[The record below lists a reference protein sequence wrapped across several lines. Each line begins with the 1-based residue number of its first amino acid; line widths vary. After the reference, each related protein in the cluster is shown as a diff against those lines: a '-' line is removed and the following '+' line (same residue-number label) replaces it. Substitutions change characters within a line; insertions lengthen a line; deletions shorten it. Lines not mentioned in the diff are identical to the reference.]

1 MNYPLLMAVATS
13 RELKRSSVG
22 FLGSLY
28 NSLAGQAPAY
38 SIAGGAAL
46 IMGSAKAAAP
56 LAMLITLLGVLTIVY
71 SIFATARR
79 YPHAASFYA
88 YVANTINSRVGFLN
102 GIVYTIFYSIVGI
115 GSVAVAFAY
124 LGVEGIYA
132 VTGQQINP
140 FILLPIP
147 VVLALVPAVLGIRP
161 SIRTEATLTS
171 IEIAVLLIFAA
182 LTFITNISKLSA
194 LPFTINGAFAS
205 TPLGALS
212 ALSGGLVFAITYFMG
227 FEVSTQLSEEVKD
240 PRRNVPVSTLWA
252 TALMGIL
259 YVLVTYS
266 ILVNI
271 GYSQYAVDNFVNEAS
286 GMGVNPVY
294 TLIAHYLGEPGL
306 LLFAVS
312 VIISVFSCYLAT
324 LNATARML
332 YGMAR
337 DGLLPAW
344 LSDTHPKYGSPHKA
358 LYFSTAISLLTIV
371 LAYLASYLS
380 GYIKPIQLT
389 YNAMQYAYAIDS
401 LYYVI
406 SLILV
411 AVGALMIVKLY
422 GKVII
427 AIGIALLATTL
438 YYSVTNQVL
447 LYILVASI
455 VLTIIIEYTIL
466 RDRLRRIK
474 YSVCLNCG

>member
-1 MNYPLLMAVATS
+1 MTVATS
-13 RELKRSSVG
+13 HELKRDSVS

-56 LAMLITLLGVLTIVY
+56 LAMLITLLGVLAIVY
-71 SIFATARR
+71 SIFITARR

-88 YVANTINSRVGFLN
+88 YVTNTINSKAGFFN
-102 GIVYTIFYSIVGI
+102 GVIYTIFYSIVGV
-115 GSVAVAFAY
+115 GSVAIAFAY

-132 VTGQQINP
+132 VTGYQINP

-147 VVLALVPAVLGIRP
+147 VVLALIPAVLGIRP
-161 SIRTEATLTS
+161 SIRTEASLTS
-171 IEIAVLLIFAA
+171 IEIVVLLIFVA
-182 LTFITNISKLSA
+182 LTFITNAGKLSV
-194 LPFTINGAFAS
+194 LPFTINGTYALN
-205 TPLGALS
+205 PLGALT

-240 PRRNVPVSTLWA
+240 PRRNVPASTLWA
-252 TALMGIL
+252 TILMGIL
-259 YVLVTYS
+259 YILVTYA

-271 GYSQYAVDNFVNEAS
+271 GYSQYSVENFVNEAS
-286 GMGVNPVY
+286 GMGINPVY

-306 LLFAVS
+306 VLFAVS
-312 VIISVFSCYLAT
+312 VMISVLGCYLAT

-337 DGLLPAW
+337 DGLLPTW
-344 LSDTHPKYGSPHKA
+344 LSHTHPRYGSPHKA
-358 LYFSTAISLLTIV
+358 LYFSTVISVLTIV
-371 LAYLASYLS
+371 AAYSASYLS
-380 GYIKPIQLT
+380 GYTKPIELT

-411 AVGALMIVKLY
+411 AVGALTIVKLR

-427 AIGIALLATTL
+427 AIGATLLAITL
-438 YYSVTNQVL
+438 YYSVVNLTL
-447 LYILVASI
+447 LYILLASI
-455 VLTIIIEYTIL
+455 ILVIVIEYTAL
-466 RDRLRRIK
+466 RDKLGKIK
-474 YSVCLNCG
+474 YSICLNCN

>member
-1 MNYPLLMAVATS
+1 MAVTTS
-13 RELKRSSVG
+13 RELKKSSVG

-46 IMGSAKAAAP
+46 IMSSAKAAAP
-56 LAMLITLLGVLTIVY
+56 LAMLITLLGVLAIVY
-71 SIFATARR
+71 SIFVTARK

-88 YVANTINSRVGFLN
+88 YVTNTINSRVGFLN
-102 GIVYTIFYSIVGI
+102 GVVYTIFYSIVGI
-115 GSVAVAFAY
+115 GSVAIAFAY
-124 LGVEGIYA
+124 LGAEGIYA
-132 VTGQQINP
+132 VTGYQVNP
-140 FILLPIP
+140 LILLPIP

-161 SIRTEATLTS
+161 SIRTEISLTS
-171 IEIAVLLIFAA
+171 VEVGVLLVFVA
-182 LTFITNISKLSA
+182 LTFITNASRLSP
-194 LPFTINGAFAS
+194 LPFTINGTYAS
-205 TPLGALS
+205 SPLDALS

-240 PRRNVPVSTLWA
+240 PRMNVPVSTLWA
-252 TALMGIL
+252 TVFMGALYM
-259 YVLVTYS
+259 LVTYA

-271 GYSQYAVDNFVNEAS
+271 GYSQYAVGNFVNEAS

-306 LLFAVS
+306 VLFAVS
-312 VIISVFSCYLAT
+312 VMISVFSCYLAT

-344 LSDTHPKYGSPHKA
+344 LSNTHPRYKSPHKA
-358 LYFSTAISLLTIV
+358 LYFSTIIALLTIV
-371 LAYLASYLS
+371 MAYSASYLS
-380 GYIKPIQLT
+380 GYVKPIELT

-411 AVGALMIVKLY
+411 AVGAFTVVAWY
-422 GKVII
+422 GKAII
-427 AIGIALLATTL
+427 AIGTALLAITL
-438 YYSVTNQVL
+438 YYSVVNPSL

-455 VLTIIIEYTIL
+455 VLVMVIEYVVL
-466 RDRLRRIK
+466 RDRLRNIK
-474 YSVCLNCG
+474 YSVCLNCS

>member
-1 MNYPLLMAVATS
+1 MAVTTS
-13 RELKRSSVG
+13 RELKKSSVG

-46 IMGSAKAAAP
+46 IMSSAKAAAP
-56 LAMLITLLGVLTIVY
+56 LAMLITLLGVLAIVY
-71 SIFATARR
+71 SIFVTARK

-88 YVANTINSRVGFLN
+88 YVTNTINSRVGFLN
-102 GIVYTIFYSIVGI
+102 GVVYTIFYSIVGI
-115 GSVAVAFAY
+115 GSVAIAFAY

-132 VTGQQINP
+132 VTGYQVNP
-140 FILLPIP
+140 LILLPIP

-161 SIRTEATLTS
+161 SIRTEISLTS
-171 IEIAVLLIFAA
+171 VEVGVLLVFVA
-182 LTFITNISKLSA
+182 LTFITNASRLSP
-194 LPFTINGAFAS
+194 LPFTINGTYAS
-205 TPLGALS
+205 SPLDALS

-252 TALMGIL
+252 TVFMGVL
-259 YVLVTYS
+259 YMLVTYA

-271 GYSQYAVDNFVNEAS
+271 GYSQYAVGNFVNEAS

-306 LLFAVS
+306 VLFAVS
-312 VIISVFSCYLAT
+312 VMISVFSCYLAT

-344 LSDTHPKYGSPHKA
+344 LSNTHPRYKSPHKA
-358 LYFSTAISLLTIV
+358 LYFSTIIALLTIV
-371 LAYLASYLS
+371 MAYSASYLS
-380 GYIKPIQLT
+380 GYVKPIELT

-411 AVGALMIVKLY
+411 AVGAFTVVAWY
-422 GKVII
+422 GKAII
-427 AIGIALLATTL
+427 AIGAALLAITL
-438 YYSVTNQVL
+438 YYSVVNPSL

-455 VLTIIIEYTIL
+455 VLVMVIEYVVL
-466 RDRLRRIK
+466 RDRLRNIK
-474 YSVCLNCG
+474 YSVCLNCS